1 MEDTNEYSSR
11 QIKSLPKNVD
21 SGELNLPLHDGD
33 IQTRDDSNMM
43 KSEVTNEVS
52 ILSAKKIQIRV
63 SGTSFQSSQKGQTI
77 SVMNPFLQRIIQRNR
92 FGEIDTLFGIQSH
105 KSSN

>member
-1 MEDTNEYSSR
+1 MEDTDEYSSL
-11 QIKSLPKNVD
+11 QIKSLPENVD
-21 SGELNLPLHDGD
+21 SGELNLPLCDEE
-33 IQTRDDSNMM
+33 RDDFNML

-52 ILSAKKIQIRV
+52 ILSANKIEIRV

-77 SVMNPFLQRIIQRNR
+77 SVMNPFLQRILQRNR

-105 KSSN
+105 KSSK